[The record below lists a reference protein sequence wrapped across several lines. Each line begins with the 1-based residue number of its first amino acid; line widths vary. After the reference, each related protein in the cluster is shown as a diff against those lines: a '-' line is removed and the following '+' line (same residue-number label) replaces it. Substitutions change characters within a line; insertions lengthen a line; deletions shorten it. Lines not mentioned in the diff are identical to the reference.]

1 VRVKKQ
7 LSKIQVYVQRNHT
20 FMVTS
25 LLKRE
30 VFIPSS
36 FFISHRGQFKFKFGG
51 VDIQLCLMLVSA
63 MFIQF
68 FL

>member
-1 VRVKKQ
+1 
-7 LSKIQVYVQRNHT
+7 
-20 FMVTS
+20 MVTS
-25 LLKRE
+25 LLKSE
-30 VFIPSS
+30 VFMLSS

-68 FL
+68 FFFFLLRDTKSELAFVWV